1 MLRLTP
7 VAGDDESVTLRLRRA
22 ECWAMG
28 RWTQKRIRKEVSC
41 LLERREKVPGKAP
54 VRGRIV
60 PSALLVVTMALGV
73 DSFVANK
80 L

>member
-1 MLRLTP
+1 
-7 VAGDDESVTLRLRRA
+7 
-22 ECWAMG
+22 MG